1 MICAATVSIDQ
12 FVLILEGECVLAG
25 LRIKG
30 NYMPGKAENLLGQQL
45 AGYRL
50 LDILGRGGMSLV
62 FLAERLD
69 NPQERVAIK
78 ILMPP
83 RTVIPDESIPFQTRF
98 LREAQTV
105 HQLHHEH
112 ILPVLDYGEADDIL
126 YMIMPIITG
135 GTLAE
140 LLALKRD
147 PLALAEIADYLNQ
160 LASAID
166 YAHRHGFLHRDIKPS
181 NVLLDKQGEV
191 YLVDFGIAHLF
202 DSGLYAVDQA
212 PTTITTTGKIYGTPA
227 YMAPERFKG
236 EQAGPATDIYALGVL
251 LYQLVTGQVPFKAD
265 TPIAIGMKHLN
276 EVPLSPRSL
285 RPDLPE
291 PAEAAILRA
300 LAKEPVGRFA
310 TAPALAEAFDA
321 GRKGEWVAGLLPLL
335 PFQVEPPDP
344 DETEKQEAQ
353 LAPVVPLPEGPFQSN
368 QLVLGP
374 AYPSVDSA
382 VPITD
387 GLTQAYPSPIV
398 RSKSR
403 ERRGGRLLLL
413 IGAMLAVLF
422 SFILLSV
429 LGFQYFHSSSG
440 PGKQVVPAATRS
452 VPTRTG
458 ATPASTAGVTPTLSP
473 QRTPTSGVTPTPSP
487 KTTPSPSPTPTPSP
501 SPTSIPSPTPSPKPT
516 P

>member
-1 MICAATVSIDQ
+1 
-12 FVLILEGECVLAG
+12 
-25 LRIKG
+25 
-30 NYMPGKAENLLGQQL
+30 MPGIAENLLGQQI

-62 FLAERLD
+62 FLAELLD

-78 ILMPP
+78 VLMPSHA
-83 RTVIPDESIPFQTRF
+83 TIPDELNSFQTRF

-147 PLALAEIADYLNQ
+147 PLPLAEIADYLNQ

-166 YAHRHGFLHRDIKPS
+166 YAHQHGFLHRDIKPS
-181 NVLLDKQGEV
+181 NVLLDKQGGV

-202 DSGLYAVDQA
+202 DSGLYATDQA

-236 EQAGPATDIYALGVL
+236 EQAGPATDIYALGIL

-276 EVPLSPRSL
+276 EVPLSPGLL

-310 TAPALAEAFDA
+310 TASALAEAFDA

-335 PFQVEPPDP
+335 PFQVESPDP
-344 DETEKQEAQ
+344 DETQKQVAQ
-353 LAPVVPLPEGPFQSN
+353 LAPVVPFAEGPFQSN

-374 AYPSVDSA
+374 VSPFVDSKA
-382 VPITD
+382 PVAD
-387 GLTQAYPSPIV
+387 GLTQANPSPLV
-398 RSKSR
+398 RSRPR
-403 ERRGGRLLLL
+403 ERSGGRLLLL

-422 SFILLSV
+422 SLILLSV
-429 LGFQYFHSSSG
+429 FGFQYFHSSSG
-440 PGKQVVPAATRS
+440 PGKQVVPAATGS

-458 ATPASTAGVTPTLSP
+458 ATPVSTVGATPTLSP
-473 QRTPTSGVTPTPSP
+473 QRTPTSGVTPTSTP
-487 KTTPSPSPTPTPSP
+487 KTTPSPSPSPTATPTP
-501 SPTSIPSPTPSPKPT
+501 SPTSIPSPTPTPSPT

>member
-1 MICAATVSIDQ
+1 
-12 FVLILEGECVLAG
+12 
-25 LRIKG
+25 
-30 NYMPGKAENLLGQQL
+30 MPGIAENLLGQQI

-62 FLAERLD
+62 FLAELLD

-78 ILMPP
+78 VLMPSHA
-83 RTVIPDESIPFQTRF
+83 TIPDELNSFQTRF

-147 PLALAEIADYLNQ
+147 PLPLAEIADYLNQ

-166 YAHRHGFLHRDIKPS
+166 YAHQHGFLHRDIKPS
-181 NVLLDKQGEV
+181 NVLLDKQGGV

-202 DSGLYAVDQA
+202 DSGLYATDQA

-236 EQAGPATDIYALGVL
+236 EQAGPATDIYALGIL

-276 EVPLSPRSL
+276 EVPLSPGLL

-310 TAPALAEAFDA
+310 TATALAEAFDA
-321 GRKGEWVAGLLPLL
+321 GRKGEW
-335 PFQVEPPDP
+335 
-344 DETEKQEAQ
+344 EAQ
-353 LAPVVPLPEGPFQSN
+353 LAPVVPLAEGPFQSN

-374 AYPSVDSA
+374 AYPFVNSE
-382 VPITD
+382 VPVAD
-387 GLTQAYPSPIV
+387 GLTQANPSPLV
-398 RSKSR
+398 QSRLR

-422 SFILLSV
+422 SLILLSV

-440 PGKQVVPAATRS
+440 PGKQVVPTATHV

-458 ATPASTAGVTPTLSP
+458 ATPVSTAGVTPTLSP
-473 QRTPTSGVTPTPSP
+473 QRTPTSGVTPTPTP

-501 SPTSIPSPTPSPKPT
+501 TSVPSPTPTSATGNSTNKHPT
-516 P
+516 GQT